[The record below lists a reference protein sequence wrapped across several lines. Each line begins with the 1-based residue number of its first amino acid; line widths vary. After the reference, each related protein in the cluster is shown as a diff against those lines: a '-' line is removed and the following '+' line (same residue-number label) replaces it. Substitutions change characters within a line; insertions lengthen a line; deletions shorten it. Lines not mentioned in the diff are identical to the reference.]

1 MKKLSIL
8 FILPKSKIRQD
19 NKVVLLCRMTYN
31 KKRKEFS
38 TGIFINPNLWDS
50 SHQEVKPPNEQNNII
65 NSQLNLIKTKIN
77 QVFLYLQVNDADFSV
92 DDIYRK

>member
-1 MKKLSIL
+1 MKKLNIN
-8 FILPKSKIRQD
+8 FTVSKTRIRKD
-19 NKVVLLCRMTYN
+19 GLTPLICRITYN

-65 NSQLNLIKTKIN
+65 NSQLNLIKTKMALVN
-77 QVFLYLQVNDADFSV
+77 FLWS
-92 DDIYRK
+92 